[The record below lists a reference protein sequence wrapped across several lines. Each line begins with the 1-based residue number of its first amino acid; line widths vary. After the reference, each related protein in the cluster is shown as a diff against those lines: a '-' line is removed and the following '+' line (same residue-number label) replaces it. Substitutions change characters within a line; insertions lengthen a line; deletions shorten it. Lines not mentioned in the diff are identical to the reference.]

1 MANYQYMMSA
11 DDVAK
16 ELDCSKSYAYKLV
29 MYVNSEVLD
38 LCGLNADGKANVQY
52 DEKAIEYKGVY
63 SQEYYKD
70 FKMYIKQKIEDV
82 TNQVKQGNG
91 IKRKDNN
98 VENMIV
104 SLAFGIVYKENFELQ
119 RICRVD
125 EKHTLHI
132 IHEYLNGIG
141 KIGLPVVP
149 NLQS

>member
-1 MANYQYMMSA
+1 
-11 DDVAK
+11 
-16 ELDCSKSYAYKLV
+16 
-29 MYVNSEVLD
+29 MYVNSEILD

-70 FKMYIKQKIEDV
+70 FKMYIQQKIEDV

-104 SLAFGIVYKENFELQ
+104 SLAFGIVYKGNFELQ
-119 RICRVD
+119 RICQID